1 MEPEPKRILA
11 VGDTHGSS
19 WVVIQAIEFAVANGC
34 DTILQV
40 GDYGFWLEN
49 ADTAA
54 FLKRVQRELV
64 KYGITL
70 YWVDGNHECFDRIN
84 SRPEMQ
90 RPHHLRTPWSLS
102 KCPNIIHL
110 PRGFRWEWWGKTWM
124 ALGGAASVDRLGRTP
139 GKSWWPEELLS
150 DEDIEYASR
159 PGKVDVIISHDVPTG
174 VDIPGIGPGLA
185 PNTDSGWPIV
195 TLLESM
201 EHRRK
206 VRQVV
211 DAVKPSMII
220 AGHYH
225 IPYTR
230 YLDAT
235 HGKVLVY
242 GLNAD
247 GQNGFVKI
255 LDRS

>member
-19 WVVIQAIEFAVANGC
+19 WVVVQAIEFAAANGC
-34 DTILQV
+34 DAILQV
-40 GDYGFWLEN
+40 GDWGHWVPGSGTKGFY
-49 ADTAA
+49 T
-54 FLKRVQRELV
+54 RVQRELV

-70 YWVDGNHECFDRIN
+70 YWVAGNHECWPDIIERLGG
-84 SRPEMQ
+84 SREPKPLYK
-90 RPHHLRTPWSLS
+90 RY
-102 KCPNIIHL
+102 PNIIHL
-110 PRGFRWEWWGKTWM
+110 PTGFRWGWWGRTWM
-124 ALGGAASVDRLGRTP
+124 ALGGAASVDRLGRVP

-150 DEDIEYASR
+150 TEDIEYASR

-174 VDIPGIGPGLA
+174 VDIPGFGPGLA
-185 PNTDSGWPIV
+185 PNMDSGFPLI
-195 TLLESM
+195 TLLESI

-235 HGKVLVY
+235 YGKVLVL

-247 GQNGFVKI
+247 AGKGFVQL
-255 LDRS
+255 LDKPCAAE

>member
-1 MEPEPKRILA
+1 
-11 VGDTHGSS
+11 
-19 WVVIQAIEFAVANGC
+19 
-34 DTILQV
+34 
-40 GDYGFWLEN
+40 
-49 ADTAA
+49 
-54 FLKRVQRELV
+54 
-64 KYGITL
+64 
-70 YWVDGNHECFDRIN
+70 
-84 SRPEMQ
+84 
-90 RPHHLRTPWSLS
+90 
-102 KCPNIIHL
+102 
-110 PRGFRWEWWGKTWM
+110 M
-124 ALGGAASVDRLGRTP
+124 ALGGAASVDRLGRVP

-150 DEDIEYASR
+150 TEDIEYASR

-185 PNTDSGWPIV
+185 PNMDSGFAFI
-195 TLLESM
+195 TLLESI

-235 HGKVLVY
+235 HGKVLVH

-247 GQNGFVKI
+247 GGKGFVQI
-255 LDRS
+255 LDRP